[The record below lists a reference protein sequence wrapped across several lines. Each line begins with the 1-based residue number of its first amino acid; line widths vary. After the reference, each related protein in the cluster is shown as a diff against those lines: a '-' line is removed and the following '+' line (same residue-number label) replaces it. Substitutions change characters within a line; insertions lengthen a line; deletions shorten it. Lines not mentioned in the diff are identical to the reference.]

1 MIYCKHQVAHS
12 NCRSARTNLLSW
24 IFNKDGQPCAQ
35 GITPNA
41 GIRIN
46 TGSETFQRIPE
57 VSAHTAHKTLGHCKD
72 PAGNQ
77 NRQRQVI
84 TEKSNQAARFVARS
98 PLTRDEAWTYYFAI
112 YLPSIGYP
120 LPNCHF
126 NKQELDKVQR
136 TFMSEIIAKCGYNRK
151 TKREIIYG
159 PSHLGGANFR
169 TLYSVQGVGQIST
182 LLRNWRSPC
191 QAGQLL
197 RIAVAW
203 AQYVAGISTP
213 LFEDIRTPLP
223 HLEAKWI
230 SSVRAYLQYVG
241 ATIELDEPYTTVRER
256 EHDWHIM
263 DAIIQSGQFSLTEI
277 RQLNYCRL
285 YLQSTTISDITN
297 ANGDVMDKYMYQGEI
312 NHSSS
317 SINKWH
323 RVNQERPADKHWLL
337 WQKATKLWS
346 TDDGRLHQPLG
357 KWLIVPSQQ
366 RRCWPAYGTPQGQIF
381 LRVTN
386 GIVRFKRYRI
396 TREDRDHEGW
406 YQVSSVRSNHKNGA
420 GRRVSNFPRTSEKRC
435 SNGADGKSTPTD
447 MAEQISCTKDSNLN

>member
-1 MIYCKHQVAHS
+1 
-12 NCRSARTNLLSW
+12 
-24 IFNKDGQPCAQ
+24 
-35 GITPNA
+35 
-41 GIRIN
+41 
-46 TGSETFQRIPE
+46 
-57 VSAHTAHKTLGHCKD
+57 
-72 PAGNQ
+72 
-77 NRQRQVI
+77 
-84 TEKSNQAARFVARS
+84 
-98 PLTRDEAWTYYFAI
+98 
-112 YLPSIGYP
+112 
-120 LPNCHF
+120 
-126 NKQELDKVQR
+126 
-136 TFMSEIIAKCGYNRK
+136 
-151 TKREIIYG
+151 
-159 PSHLGGANFR
+159 
-169 TLYSVQGVGQIST
+169 
-182 LLRNWRSPC
+182 
-191 QAGQLL
+191 L

-381 LRVTN
+381 LRITN

-406 YQVSSVRSNHKNGA
+406 YQVHQYVATTKTVPEGAFPISLEHLKNGVRMVQM
-420 GRRVSNFPRTSEKRC
+420 GNRHRQTWQSKYLVPK
-435 SNGADGKSTPTD
+435 TPTLANQD
-447 MAEQISCTKDSNLN
+447 FATFIGAMDAWEFELLQHVQLESDAFTICRQLKDGFVAACDGSVEYETNGSFGWIIALRSGKRMVRAYGPARGSKPSSYRAEGYGVLSFHRFLVRIQEYCSIMIGEDWTVTSDNIALRQRAEWSRRRGEFA